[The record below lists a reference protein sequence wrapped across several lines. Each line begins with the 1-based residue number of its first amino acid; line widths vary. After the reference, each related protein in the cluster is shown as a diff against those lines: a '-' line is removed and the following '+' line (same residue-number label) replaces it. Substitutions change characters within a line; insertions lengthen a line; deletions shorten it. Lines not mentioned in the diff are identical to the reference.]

1 MCVLQFYH
9 DFSKNDYRCLLMLFS
24 NHLWPNIWTLSTVT
38 PSHTVTAGS
47 CPWASNSSRHFSLP
61 FWLKTSQRCSVETK
75 TAGQLFTQPF
85 PSLLPRGKAQKTRT
99 IPTCPL
105 SLCWPPV
112 GSVVETELQ
121 PSSGAF
127 PGPPQHQN
135 WWQRTILEHSGPAW
149 WGKSSRYP
157 QVPQLLHVFHSQSN
171 ICLQQCFSQN
181 IYFVHCNLSKE
192 PCIIFTVYA
201 ILFAYPAIQI
211 SGALCYLH
219 NIKPVVLQLCS
230 LF

>member
-24 NHLWPNIWTLSTVT
+24 NNLWPNIWTLSTVT
-38 PSHTVTAGS
+38 PSHTGTAGS

-61 FWLKTSQRCSVETK
+61 FWLKTSQRCSAETK

-99 IPTCPL
+99 IPTCPSL
-105 SLCWPPV
+105 SLCWPSA
-112 GSVVETELQ
+112 GSVVETELH

-135 WWQRTILEHSGPAW
+135 WWQRTNLGAQWSSLMGKELKISPGPSALTRVSFTIQYMPPTTLLAEH
-149 WGKSSRYP
+149 
-157 QVPQLLHVFHSQSN
+157 L
-171 ICLQQCFSQN
+171 
-181 IYFVHCNLSKE
+181 
-192 PCIIFTVYA
+192 
-201 ILFAYPAIQI
+201 
-211 SGALCYLH
+211 
-219 NIKPVVLQLCS
+219 LCS
-230 LF
+230 L